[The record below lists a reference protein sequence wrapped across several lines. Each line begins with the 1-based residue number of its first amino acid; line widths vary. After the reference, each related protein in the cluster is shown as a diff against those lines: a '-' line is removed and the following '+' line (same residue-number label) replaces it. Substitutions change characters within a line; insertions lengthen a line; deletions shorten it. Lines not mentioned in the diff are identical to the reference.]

1 MSDPRPSIAEL
12 KAQHEAM
19 TVGRW
24 ESEVESDQQANIF
37 SREHWIALLPNRS
50 VTANE
55 ANHVLDAAGICAL
68 HAAAP
73 ALLEIAAAAREMIEA
88 RLELDHEKYWPR
100 HRLAEAR
107 LNAALDKVRQ

>member
-19 TVGRW
+19 TAGRW
-24 ESEVESDQQANIF
+24 ESEVDGDQQANIF

-50 VTANE
+50 LRANE
-55 ANHVLDAAGICAL
+55 ANHMLDAAGICAL

-73 ALLEIAAAAREMIEA
+73 ALLEIAT
-88 RLELDHEKYWPR
+88 
-100 HRLAEAR
+100 
-107 LNAALDKVRQ
+107 AALAWKNANAVYDCKAQDATSQHLFSLLEKVLP